1 MVLMLAFGGR
11 GIEGD
16 AVEDLS
22 IADALFDLPHE
33 IVMGAENPAS
43 CIVGK
48 DSQVEIAERGLLG
61 DSDWFEEQLVVR
73 DERDR
78 IQICGLIQANDVADG
93 VIGGDA
99 IDGGMRL
106 SEQSRDFDD
115 AVEDSM
121 LIISSN

>member
-1 MVLMLAFGGR
+1 VHVMVLMLAFGGR

-48 DSQVEIAERGLLG
+48 DSQVGLL
-61 DSDWFEEQLVVR
+61 SVACLETR
-73 DERDR
+73 T
-78 IQICGLIQANDVADG
+78 GLRN
-93 VIGGDA
+93 
-99 IDGGMRL
+99 
-106 SEQSRDFDD
+106 
-115 AVEDSM
+115 
-121 LIISSN
+121 NW